1 VADAMAGVG
10 PFAVPLTCTP
20 NLGRR
25 AAAGTLRLPP
35 PRRRPVQVYANDL
48 NPVSVDYLERNA
60 RTNHCVGLVAS
71 NLDARAFLHHLA
83 DTIPVVHHVI
93 LNLPASAPEF
103 LDALRGWPTTAATG
117 ATAPTTTVVRMRIH
131 VYCFVAKQKSPTEN
145 TTTTT
150 TTAATT
156 SPAMNSDPHE
166 AALERCSVALGC
178 SIDVDRDQVHVHV
191 VRDISPRKN
200 MVCVSFDL
208 PLAAHSLPRIVLD
221 NSGVSSTLDVD
232 HALTLKETSFMD
244 DAPSNDTTPSSKRAK
259 LEP

>member
-1 VADAMAGVG
+1 
-10 PFAVPLTCTP
+10 
-20 NLGRR
+20 
-25 AAAGTLRLPP
+25 
-35 PRRRPVQVYANDL
+35 VYANDL

-93 LNLPASAPEF
+93 FNLPASAPEF
-103 LDALRGWPTTAATG
+103 LDALRGWPATSTG
-117 ATAPTTTVVRMRIH
+117 TGATATAPTTTIVRMRIH
-131 VYCFVAKQKSPTEN
+131 VYCFVAKQKSPNGN

-150 TTAATT
+150 TTTTTATT

-208 PLAAHSLPRIVLD
+208 PLAAHSLPRIIVLD
-221 NSGVSSTLDVD
+221 NSGGSSTLDVD
-232 HALTLKETSFMD
+232 HALTLKEDMD